1 MTKTHSVA
9 AWLTVLAVAACFN
22 PAWGAQHKPVA
33 GGANQR
39 TSVEGCMG
47 QTLFDGFWRFK
58 VTSVT
63 TADEPGDLK
72 IPAYAVALDIR
83 NARAVDSSP
92 SMLGVGL
99 PQLVLDD
106 GTVLELSTGSHIAY
120 SNQLQFKSL
129 APGAGA
135 HVVSYF
141 RVENTTAKPSKLLLG
156 ITRANPAT
164 KASYG
169 YPTADPSFR
178 VHLDC
183 TK

>member
-1 MTKTHSVA
+1 MTKSYSVA
-9 AWLTVLAVAACFN
+9 AWVAVLAFGAFN

-39 TSVEGCMG
+39 ASVEGCMG
-47 QTLFDGFWRFK
+47 QTLFDGFWRLK

-63 TADEPGDLK
+63 TADEPGNTVA
-72 IPAYAVALDIR
+72 IPAYAVALDLK
-83 NARAVDSSP
+83 NARALDSSP
-92 SMLGVGL
+92 SMLGVGQ

-106 GTVLELSTGSHIAY
+106 GTVLELSTGSEITY

-135 HVVSYF
+135 HVLAYF
-141 RVENTTAKPSKLLLG
+141 RVENTTAKPSKVLLT
-156 ITRANPAT
+156 IKRANPAT
-164 KASYG
+164 KASFG
-169 YPTADPSFR
+169 YPTSDPSFR